1 MLKEKRGG
9 LVRARWLI
17 NGFRQAVSDAGLV
30 DIFME
35 GYPFTWFKS
44 LGTPR
49 AVEERLDRALA
60 NASWFQLF
68 PNAKVKN
75 LVAPASDHYLI
86 LLTREP
92 ITRVWVPKRTF
103 KFENAWCVEPGIHD
117 VVSDSWLSSAGMPI
131 TERLD
136 HCASHLT
143 SWSKTTRNGLKEE
156 IAECRK
162 ELNRCRDQGAAADPS
177 RLSSL
182 RKKMT
187 QLMIQEDKY
196 WRQQA
201 KTHWYRDGDLNTIF
215 FHASATS
222 RKKVNRI
229 LSLENVAGIRV
240 TDEQGLC

>member
-1 MLKEKRGG
+1 
-9 LVRARWLI
+9 
-17 NGFRQAVSDAGLV
+17 VSDAGLV
-30 DIFME
+30 DVFME

-49 AVEERLDRALA
+49 AVEERLDRAFA

-75 LVAPASDHYLI
+75 LVSSASDHYPI

-103 KFENAWCVEPGIHD
+103 KLENAWYVEPGIHD
-117 VVSDSWLSSAGMPI
+117 IVSDCWLSSAGMPI

-136 HCASHLT
+136 HCASDLT
-143 SWSKTTRNGLKEE
+143 SLSKTTRNGLKEE
-156 IAECRK
+156 IVDCRK
-162 ELNRCRDQGAAADPS
+162 ELNRCRDQGAAANPN

-182 RKKMT
+182 RKKIT

-196 WRQQA
+196 WRQRE
-201 KTHWYRDGDLNTIF
+201 KH
-215 FHASATS
+215 
-222 RKKVNRI
+222 
-229 LSLENVAGIRV
+229 SLVP
-240 TDEQGLC
+240 